1 MSYGRYH
8 RARRIKAVVLLS
20 VLVVA
25 FVASLL
31 NTIGLKIA
39 YASVTTGTVTGDGVR
54 VRTTP
59 RTDVSDNIVTQVST
73 GDSVVILETDVPDEG
88 GNTQRVW
95 CKIEVTK
102 GTDKYVGYIASEF
115 VSIDVIYT
123 PDMDFEQW
131 LDEQGFPES
140 YKPSLRQ
147 LHAKY
152 PKWIF
157 VADKLN
163 YTFEE
168 VLEAQN
174 SYARSLINASAIS
187 SWKSMESESYD
198 WVNNKWYTYDG
209 DKWNLASK
217 EIIAFALDPRNYLDS
232 THIFAFEQL
241 SYDARVQNEEGLNSI
256 ISNTFMKETGTIG
269 DKTLLVDDDNNE
281 YTYAQALMMAGLT
294 SKVSPYHLA
303 TRIVQE
309 VSIGSDGASDSITGT
324 LEGYEGYYNYYNIK
338 AAAGGGFTAIQNGL
352 IYAKEMGWNK
362 RLKAIVEGAC
372 TTLGK
377 NYISI
382 GQDTLYYEKFD
393 LIGTPFTHQYMTY
406 VMAPYQESVTESKAY
421 SEEMRKD
428 TALTFKIPVYK
439 DLPQEVCEKPTKS
452 GNPNNILKHM
462 EVVGQTMTPAFSYI
476 VNSYNLIVPYE
487 VEKVNVYA
495 AANADTSKVTGN
507 GDIVLEV
514 GLNTVNVICTAENG
528 DERTYTIEIYRE
540 EKKEEEKPIEIP
552 KTFNTTLNIDVE
564 NGCIS
569 GIEPESTVS
578 KVMDTCEYTGGLYGK
593 ITNREGIE
601 KSNVATICTGDKL
614 KIFDAEN
621 NLYEEYEL
629 VIYGDVDGNGIID
642 LYDFV
647 YIKMNLRGFVKLDGC
662 YLEAADVDRKKDG
675 VTLYDFVC
683 IKMYLRGFANI
694 NQQ

>member
-1 MSYGRYH
+1 MSYERYY
-8 RARRIKAVVLLS
+8 RARRIKAFLLLS
-20 VLVVA
+20 VLVVV
-25 FVASLL
+25 FIASLL

-39 YASVTTGTVTGDGVR
+39 YGSVTTGTVTGDGVR

-157 VADKLN
+157 IADKLD

-168 VLEAQN
+168 VLEGESAFGL
-174 SYARSLINASAIS
+174 SLINEGAIS
-187 SWKSMESESYD
+187 SWKDMSDSSYS
-198 WVNNKWYTYDG
+198 WVENRWYGFDG
-209 DKWNLASK
+209 GKWNIASR

-232 THIFAFEQL
+232 THIFAFEML
-241 SYDARVQNEEGLNSI
+241 SYNAKVQNEEGLNSI

-487 VEKVNVYA
+487 IEKVNVYA

-552 KTFNTTLNIDVE
+552 KTFNTTLNLDVE
-564 NGCIS
+564 SGYIS
-569 GIEPESTVS
+569 GIEFNTTSAKILE
-578 KVMDTCEYTGGLYGK
+578 TCTYTGGLYGK
-593 ITNREGIE
+593 VTDREGVE
-601 KSNVATICTGDKL
+601 KASDSIIGTGDLL
-614 KIFDAEN
+614 KIFDEEG
-621 NLYEEYEL
+621 NLFEEHPL
-629 VIYGDVDGNGIID
+629 VIYGDVDGNGELD
-642 LYDFV
+642 TYDFIYV
-647 YIKMNLRGFVKLDGC
+647 RMHITGYKALTGC
-662 YLEAADVDRKKDG
+662 YLEAADANRQKDG
-675 VTLYDFVC
+675 IDTFDC
-683 IKMYLRGFANI
+683 ISIRMQITNYGVI
-694 NQQ
+694 NQN

>member
-1 MSYGRYH
+1 MSYERYY
-8 RARRIKAVVLLS
+8 RARRIKAFLLLS
-20 VLVVA
+20 VLVVV
-25 FVASLL
+25 FIASLL

-39 YASVTTGTVTGDGVR
+39 YASVTTGTVNGDGVR

-131 LDEQGFPES
+131 LDGQGFPES

-157 VADKLN
+157 IADKLD

-578 KVMDTCEYTGGLYGK
+578 KVM
-593 ITNREGIE
+593 
-601 KSNVATICTGDKL
+601 
-614 KIFDAEN
+614 
-621 NLYEEYEL
+621 
-629 VIYGDVDGNGIID
+629 
-642 LYDFV
+642 
-647 YIKMNLRGFVKLDGC
+647 
-662 YLEAADVDRKKDG
+662 
-675 VTLYDFVC
+675 
-683 IKMYLRGFANI
+683 
-694 NQQ
+694 